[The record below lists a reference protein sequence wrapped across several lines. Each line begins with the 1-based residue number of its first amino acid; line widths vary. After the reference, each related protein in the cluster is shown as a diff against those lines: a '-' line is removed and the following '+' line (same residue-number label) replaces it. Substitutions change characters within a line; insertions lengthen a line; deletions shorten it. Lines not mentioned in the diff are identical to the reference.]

1 MNIVSN
7 INKTIL
13 LINTLNPMK
22 RIACIAILA
31 LLFTNCKENNSE
43 KEVKAVKEPVKTS
56 PAVKKEAEKKEDC
69 KDVEVEMG
77 SGRECIIKG
86 TDLAQVY
93 QNIIKNK
100 EVEESE
106 YYLSAIPNESKSVP
120 VNKNGLISI
129 DYEIIKDKVLISMN
143 YEGGVTEVTLEK
155 IKDTIKKSI
164 YHYAD

>member
-1 MNIVSN
+1 
-7 INKTIL
+7 
-13 LINTLNPMK
+13 MK
-22 RIACIAILA
+22 RIACLAILA
-31 LLFTNCKENNSE
+31 LLFTSCKENNSE
-43 KEVKAVKEPVKTS
+43 KEVKAIKEPVKTS
-56 PAVKKEAEKKEDC
+56 PAVKKEAKKKEDC

-77 SGRECIIKG
+77 SGRECILKD

-100 EVEESE
+100 EVEESA
-106 YYLSAIPNESKSVP
+106 YFLSSIPNESKSVP

>member
-1 MNIVSN
+1 
-7 INKTIL
+7 
-13 LINTLNPMK
+13 MK
-22 RIACIAILA
+22 RIACLAILA
-31 LLFTNCKENNSE
+31 LLFTSCKENNSE
-43 KEVKAVKEPVKTS
+43 KEVKATKETVNTNS
-56 PAVKKEAEKKEDC
+56 TVKKETEEKKEDC
-69 KDVEVEMG
+69 KDIEVEMG
-77 SGRECIIKG
+77 AGRECILKG

-100 EVEESE
+100 EVEESV
-106 YYLSAIPNESKSVP
+106 YFLNTIPNESKSVP

-129 DYEIIKDKVLISMN
+129 DYDISKDKVLISMN

>member
-1 MNIVSN
+1 
-7 INKTIL
+7 
-13 LINTLNPMK
+13 MK
-22 RIACIAILA
+22 RIACLAILA
-31 LLFTNCKENNSE
+31 LLFTSCKENNSE
-43 KEVKAVKEPVKTS
+43 KEVKAIKESVKTS

-77 SGRECIIKG
+77 SGKECILKG

-93 QNIIKNK
+93 QNIIQNK
-100 EVEESE
+100 EVEESA
-106 YYLSAIPNESKSVP
+106 YFLSTIPNESKSVP